1 MKIKTIILLLLVVIL
16 PTTLLSWGG
25 YQLAQQQSEQIET
38 QVKEL
43 LADQLTE
50 IDSRIK
56 KYFSIQEALL
66 EKATSR
72 PFPTLDSI
80 RETVNSTGIIDNIF
94 IINPNDSLAF
104 PNLISPLNQRERDFH
119 EKIKTIVEDGDIRNQ
134 VLQALGNKRNRA
146 GAFQNPKG
154 MPQDQTDSTNNLN
167 SNWVP
172 NTGPDQVFQS
182 GQQSLRRSIQ
192 QNLFPQGSQQEETLD
207 QQSGGQLPQQLNRRF
222 FNVLS
227 DPEKQTS
234 SGSMNQSDVLETC
247 SGWFVW
253 YWGRGLNLIYWQ
265 RLASGRIICVA
276 LERSRWMSDLVT
288 ELPESIENPTN
299 RELLSKKKD
308 GRTTRIVNSN
318 GDTVYQWGD
327 NPTDDLVLAAD
338 VPVSQPLNAWR
349 LQMAVDP
356 SILKSQTTVGA
367 NIVLGIIASSIALIA
382 VAWIFMREYNKE
394 LTEAGRRV
402 SFVNQ
407 VSHELRTPLTN
418 IRMYAELLGLDLQR
432 VDGIDSEKAR
442 KRLSVV
448 ESESERLSRLI
459 GNVLTFAGNQ
469 KHKLKL
475 HETIGVIDDCIESV
489 LSSFAPNLE
498 KLNLEIKTDF
508 AASEKVRFDSDVLE
522 QIVGNLIS
530 NVEKYASDG
539 EHVCV
544 STRYE
549 NGISEI
555 VVQDDGFGVK
565 PADRSKIFE
574 PFWRVS
580 NDLKHAS
587 GTGIGLSIS
596 RELARLHGGDLRLNA
611 TEIGACFVVTLR
623 TTEI

>member
-1 MKIKTIILLLLVVIL
+1 MIL

-25 YQLAQQQSEQIET
+25 YQLAQKQSEQIET
-38 QVKEL
+38 QVREL

-134 VLQALGNKRNRA
+134 VLQTLGIKRNRV
-146 GAFQNPKG
+146 GALQNLNAI
-154 MPQDQTDSTNNLN
+154 PQDQTDATNNLN

-172 NTGPDQVFQS
+172 KTGAGQDFQS

-192 QNLFPQGSQQEETLD
+192 ENLIQQDTQQETARD
-207 QQSGGQLPQQLNRRF
+207 QESGGQLPQQLNRRF

-227 DPEKQTS
+227 DREKQT
-234 SGSMNQSDVLETC
+234 NRSDVLETC

-265 RLASGRIICVA
+265 RLASGRIVCVA
-276 LERSRWMSDLVT
+276 LERSRWMSDLVN
-288 ELPESIENPTN
+288 ELPESIANPTD
-299 RELLSKKKD
+299 RELLSNKKD
-308 GRTTRIVNSN
+308 VRTTRIVNSN
-318 GDTVYQWGD
+318 GATVYQWGD

-338 VPVSQPLNAWR
+338 ITVSQPLNSWR

-356 SILKSQTTVGA
+356 SIFKSQTTVGA
-367 NIVLGIIASSIALIA
+367 NIVLGIVASSIALIA
-382 VAWIFMREYNKE
+382 VAWIFIREYNKE

-407 VSHELRTPLTN
+407 VSHELRAPLTN

-432 VDGIDSEKAR
+432 VNGIDSEKAQ

-475 HETIGVIDDCIESV
+475 HETTGVVDDCIESV

-498 KLNLEIKTDF
+498 KINLEIKTDF
-508 AASEKVRFDSDVLE
+508 SASKEVRFDSDVLE

-544 STRYE
+544 STRYD
-549 NGISEI
+549 NGVSEI

-565 PADRSKIFE
+565 PADRNKIFE

-596 RELARLHGGDLRLNA
+596 RELARLHGGDLRLNP

-623 TTEI
+623 TTEM

>member
-16 PTTLLSWGG
+16 PIALLSWGG
-25 YQLAQQQSEQIET
+25 YQLARQQTEQIET
-38 QVKEL
+38 QVKDL
-43 LADQLTE
+43 LAEQLKE
-50 IDSRIK
+50 IDSRIN

-66 EKATSR
+66 EKSTSR
-72 PFPTLDSI
+72 NFPTLDSI
-80 RETVNSTGIIDNIF
+80 RDTVNATGIIDNIF

-104 PNLISPLNQRERDFH
+104 PNLVSPLNQRERDFH

-134 VLQALGNKRNRA
+134 VLQALGTKRKRSSSSQPSNR
-146 GAFQNPKG
+146 F
-154 MPQDQTDSTNNLN
+154 PQDQTNAINNLK
-167 SNWVP
+167 SGWVP
-172 NTGPDQVFQS
+172 YSDSNQPFQT
-182 GQQSLRRSIQ
+182 GQQSLNRSIQ
-192 QNLFPQGSQQEETLD
+192 QNLLQQE
-207 QQSGGQLPQQLNRRF
+207 NRQ
-222 FNVLS
+222 NANEEL
-227 DPEKQTS
+227 ELGNQTTQE
-234 SGSMNQSDVLETC
+234 NTYTIANTDVLESC

-265 RLASGRIICVA
+265 RLASGRVVCVA
-276 LERSRWMSDLVT
+276 LERSRWMSDLVS
-288 ELPESIENPTN
+288 ELPESISIPADGKLMTG
-299 RELLSKKKD
+299 KKKD
-308 GRTTRIVNSN
+308 VRTTRIVNSN
-318 GDTVYQWGD
+318 GETIYQWGD
-327 NPTDDLVLAAD
+327 IPTDELVLAAD
-338 VPVSQPLNAWR
+338 IPVSQPLNSWR

-356 SILKSQTTVGA
+356 SILKSQTTVGL
-367 NIVLGIIASSIALIA
+367 NIILGIVASSIALVA
-382 VAWIFMREYNKE
+382 VAWVFMREYNKE

-418 IRMYAELLGLDLQR
+418 IRMYAELLGIDLQR
-432 VDGIDSEKAR
+432 VEGIDSEKAQ

-469 KHKLKL
+469 KHKLQL
-475 HETIGVIDDCIESV
+475 HESVGVIDQCIESV

-498 KLNLEIKTDF
+498 KCDLEIKTDF
-508 AASEKVRFDSDVLE
+508 NASKEVRFDSDALE

-539 EHVCV
+539 KHVCV

-549 NGISEI
+549 NGVSEVI
-555 VVQDDGFGVK
+555 VQDDGQGVK
-565 PADRSKIFE
+565 PSDRIRIFE

-596 RELARLHGGDLRLNA
+596 RDLARLHGGDLRLKE
-611 TEIGACFVVTLR
+611 TDIGACFVVTLK
-623 TTEI
+623 TIEN

>member
-1 MKIKTIILLLLVVIL
+1 MIL

-25 YQLAQQQSEQIET
+25 YQLAQKQSEQIET
-38 QVKEL
+38 QVREL

-134 VLQALGNKRNRA
+134 VLQTLGIKRNRV
-146 GAFQNPKG
+146 GALQNLNAI
-154 MPQDQTDSTNNLN
+154 PQDQTDATNNLN

-172 NTGPDQVFQS
+172 KTGAGQDFQS

-192 QNLFPQGSQQEETLD
+192 ENLIQQDTQQETARD
-207 QQSGGQLPQQLNRRF
+207 QESGGQLPQQLNRRF

-227 DPEKQTS
+227 DREKQT
-234 SGSMNQSDVLETC
+234 NRSDVLETC

-265 RLASGRIICVA
+265 RLASGRIVCVA
-276 LERSRWMSDLVT
+276 LERSRWMSDLVN
-288 ELPESIENPTN
+288 ELPESIANPTD
-299 RELLSKKKD
+299 RELLSNKKD
-308 GRTTRIVNSN
+308 VRTTRIVNSN
-318 GDTVYQWGD
+318 GATVYQWGD

-338 VPVSQPLNAWR
+338 ITVSQPLNSWR

-356 SILKSQTTVGA
+356 SIFKSQTTVGA
-367 NIVLGIIASSIALIA
+367 NIVLGIVASSIALIA
-382 VAWIFMREYNKE
+382 VAWIFIREYNKE

-432 VDGIDSEKAR
+432 VNGIDSEKAQ

-475 HETIGVIDDCIESV
+475 HETTGVVDDCIESV

-498 KLNLEIKTDF
+498 KINLEIKTDF
-508 AASEKVRFDSDVLE
+508 SASKEVRFDSDVLE

-544 STRYE
+544 STRYD
-549 NGISEI
+549 NGVSEI

-565 PADRSKIFE
+565 PADRNKIFE

-596 RELARLHGGDLRLNA
+596 RELARLHGGDLRLNP

-623 TTEI
+623 TTEM

>member
-1 MKIKTIILLLLVVIL
+1 MIL

-25 YQLAQQQSEQIET
+25 YQLAQKQSEQIKT

-50 IDSRIK
+50 MDSRIK

-134 VLQALGNKRNRA
+134 VLQALGIKRNRA
-146 GAFQNPKG
+146 GALQNLNG
-154 MPQDQTDSTNNLN
+154 LPQDQTDATNNLN

-172 NTGPDQVFQS
+172 NTGPDQLFQS

-192 QNLFPQGSQQEETLD
+192 QNLIQQDSQQETARD
-207 QQSGGQLPQQLNRRF
+207 QESGGQLPQQLNRRF

-227 DPEKQTS
+227 GPKKQS
-234 SGSMNQSDVLETC
+234 NRSDVLETC

-265 RLASGRIICVA
+265 RLASGRIVCVA
-276 LERSRWMSDLVT
+276 LERSRWMSDLVN
-288 ELPESIENPTN
+288 ELPESIANPTE
-299 RELLSKKKD
+299 RELLSNKKD
-308 GRTTRIVNSN
+308 VRTTRIVNSN
-318 GDTVYQWGD
+318 GATVYQWGD

-338 VPVSQPLNAWR
+338 ITVSQPLNSWR

-382 VAWIFMREYNKE
+382 VAWIFIREYNKE

-432 VDGIDSEKAR
+432 VNGIDSEKAQ

-475 HETIGVIDDCIESV
+475 HETTGVVDDCIESV

-498 KLNLEIKTDF
+498 KINLEIKTNF
-508 AASEKVRFDSDVLE
+508 SASKEVCFDSDVLE

-539 EHVCV
+539 KHVCV
-544 STRYE
+544 STRYD
-549 NGISEI
+549 NGVSEI
-555 VVQDDGFGVK
+555 VVQDDGVGVK
-565 PADRSKIFE
+565 PADRNKIFE

>member
-1 MKIKTIILLLLVVIL
+1 MVVIL
-16 PTTLLSWGG
+16 PIALLSWGG
-25 YQLAQQQSEQIET
+25 YQLAQQQTEQIET

-43 LADQLTE
+43 LAEQLKE
-50 IDSRIK
+50 VDSRIK

-66 EKATSR
+66 EKSTSR
-72 PFPTLDSI
+72 NFPTLDSI
-80 RETVNSTGIIDNIF
+80 RDTVNSTGIIDNIF
-94 IINPNDSLAF
+94 VINPNDSLAF
-104 PNLISPLNQRERDFH
+104 PNLISPLNQREKDFH

-134 VLQALGNKRNRA
+134 VLQTLGTKRRRSIANQTSNR
-146 GAFQNPKG
+146 F
-154 MPQDQTDSTNNLN
+154 PQDQTNATSNLK
-167 SNWVP
+167 SGWVP
-172 NTGPDQVFQS
+172 YSDSNQSLQS
-182 GQQSLRRSIQ
+182 GQQSLNRSIQ
-192 QNLFPQGSQQEETLD
+192 QNLLQQEK
-207 QQSGGQLPQQLNRRF
+207 QQNANSEKEPGGQPPRQLNRRF
-222 FNVLS
+222 YNILS
-227 DPEKQTS
+227 DPVSVTEQQLNYSATADTD
-234 SGSMNQSDVLETC
+234 DVLESC

-265 RLASGRIICVA
+265 RLPSGRIICVA
-276 LERSRWMSDLVT
+276 LERSRWMSDLVS
-288 ELPESIENPTN
+288 ELPESISIPADGKLMTG
-299 RELLSKKKD
+299 KKKD
-308 GRTTRIVNSN
+308 VRTTRIVNSN
-318 GDTVYQWGD
+318 GDTIYQWGD

-338 VPVSQPLNAWR
+338 IPVSEPLNSWR

-356 SILKSQTTVGA
+356 SILKSQTTVGL
-367 NIVLGIIASSIALIA
+367 NIILGIVASSIALVA
-382 VAWIFMREYNKE
+382 VAWVFMREYNKE

-418 IRMYAELLGLDLQR
+418 IRMYAELLGIDLQR
-432 VDGIDSEKAR
+432 VEGMDSEKAQ

-475 HETIGVIDDCIESV
+475 HESAGVIDDCIESV

-498 KLNLEIKTDF
+498 KCNLEIKTDF
-508 AASEKVRFDSDVLE
+508 NASKEVRFDSDALE

-539 EHVCV
+539 KHVCV
-544 STRYE
+544 ATRYE
-549 NGISEI
+549 DGVSEI
-555 VVQDDGFGVK
+555 VVQDDGRGVK
-565 PADRSKIFE
+565 PGDRNKIFE

-596 RELARLHGGDLRLNA
+596 RDLARLHGGDLRLKE
-611 TEIGACFVVTLR
+611 TDIGACFVVTLK
-623 TTEI
+623 TIEN

>member
-1 MKIKTIILLLLVVIL
+1 VIL

-25 YQLAQQQSEQIET
+25 YQLAQKQSEQIET
-38 QVKEL
+38 QVREL

-134 VLQALGNKRNRA
+134 VLQTLGIKRNRV
-146 GAFQNPKG
+146 GALQNLNAI
-154 MPQDQTDSTNNLN
+154 PQDQTDATNNLN

-172 NTGPDQVFQS
+172 KTGAGQDFQS

-192 QNLFPQGSQQEETLD
+192 ENLIQQDTQQETARD
-207 QQSGGQLPQQLNRRF
+207 QESGGQLPQQLNRRF

-227 DPEKQTS
+227 DREKQT
-234 SGSMNQSDVLETC
+234 NRSDVLETC

-265 RLASGRIICVA
+265 RLASGRIVCVA
-276 LERSRWMSDLVT
+276 LERSRWMSDLVN
-288 ELPESIENPTN
+288 ELPESIANPTD
-299 RELLSKKKD
+299 RELLSNKKD
-308 GRTTRIVNSN
+308 VRTTRIVNSN
-318 GDTVYQWGD
+318 GATVYQWGD

-338 VPVSQPLNAWR
+338 ITVSQPLNSWR

-356 SILKSQTTVGA
+356 SIFKSQTTVGA
-367 NIVLGIIASSIALIA
+367 NIVLGIVASSIALIA
-382 VAWIFMREYNKE
+382 VAWIFIREYNKE

-432 VDGIDSEKAR
+432 VNGIDSEKAQ

-475 HETIGVIDDCIESV
+475 HETTGVVDDCIESV

-498 KLNLEIKTDF
+498 KINLEIKTDF
-508 AASEKVRFDSDVLE
+508 SASKEVRFDSDVLE

-544 STRYE
+544 STRYD
-549 NGISEI
+549 NGVSEI

-565 PADRSKIFE
+565 PADRNKIFE

-596 RELARLHGGDLRLNA
+596 RELARLHGGDLRLNP

>member
-1 MKIKTIILLLLVVIL
+1 MIL

-25 YQLAQQQSEQIET
+25 YQLAQKQSEQIKT

-50 IDSRIK
+50 MDSRIK

-134 VLQALGNKRNRA
+134 VLQALGMKRNRA
-146 GAFQNPKG
+146 GALQNLNG
-154 MPQDQTDSTNNLN
+154 IPQDQTDAMNNLN

-172 NTGPDQVFQS
+172 NTGPDQLFQS

-192 QNLFPQGSQQEETLD
+192 QNLIQQDSQQETARD
-207 QQSGGQLPQQLNRRF
+207 QESGGQLPQQLNRRF

-227 DPEKQTS
+227 GPKKQS
-234 SGSMNQSDVLETC
+234 NRSDVLETC

-265 RLASGRIICVA
+265 RLASGRIVCVA
-276 LERSRWMSDLVT
+276 LERSRWMSDLVN
-288 ELPESIENPTN
+288 ELPESIANPTD
-299 RELLSKKKD
+299 RELLSNKKD
-308 GRTTRIVNSN
+308 VRTTRIVNSN
-318 GDTVYQWGD
+318 GATVYQWGD

-338 VPVSQPLNAWR
+338 ITVSQPLNSWR

-382 VAWIFMREYNKE
+382 VAWIFIREYNKE

-432 VDGIDSEKAR
+432 VNGIDSEKAR

-475 HETIGVIDDCIESV
+475 HETTGVVDDCIESV

-498 KLNLEIKTDF
+498 KINLEIKTNF
-508 AASEKVRFDSDVLE
+508 SASKEVCFDSDVLE

-539 EHVCV
+539 KHVCV
-544 STRYE
+544 STRYD
-549 NGISEI
+549 NGVSEI
-555 VVQDDGFGVK
+555 VVQDDGVGVK
-565 PADRSKIFE
+565 PADRNKIFE

>member
-1 MKIKTIILLLLVVIL
+1 MIL

-25 YQLAQQQSEQIET
+25 YQLAQKQSEQIET
-38 QVKEL
+38 QVREL

-134 VLQALGNKRNRA
+134 VLQTLGIKRNRV
-146 GAFQNPKG
+146 GALQNLNAI
-154 MPQDQTDSTNNLN
+154 PQDQTDATNNLN

-172 NTGPDQVFQS
+172 KTGAGQDFQS

-192 QNLFPQGSQQEETLD
+192 ENLIQQDTQQETARD
-207 QQSGGQLPQQLNRRF
+207 QESGGQLPQQLNRRF

-227 DPEKQTS
+227 DPEKQT
-234 SGSMNQSDVLETC
+234 NRSDVLETC

-265 RLASGRIICVA
+265 RLASGRIVCVA
-276 LERSRWMSDLVT
+276 LERSRWMSDLVN
-288 ELPESIENPTN
+288 ELPESIANPTD
-299 RELLSKKKD
+299 RELLSNKKD
-308 GRTTRIVNSN
+308 VRTTRIVNSN
-318 GDTVYQWGD
+318 GATVYQWGD

-338 VPVSQPLNAWR
+338 ITVSQPLNSWR

-356 SILKSQTTVGA
+356 SIFKSQTTVGA
-367 NIVLGIIASSIALIA
+367 NIVLGIVASSIALIA
-382 VAWIFMREYNKE
+382 VAWIFIREYNKE

-432 VDGIDSEKAR
+432 VNGIDSEKAQ

-475 HETIGVIDDCIESV
+475 HETTGVVDDCIESV

-498 KLNLEIKTDF
+498 KINLEIKTDF
-508 AASEKVRFDSDVLE
+508 SASKEVRFDSDVLE

-544 STRYE
+544 STRYD
-549 NGISEI
+549 NGVSEI

-565 PADRSKIFE
+565 PADRNKIFE

-596 RELARLHGGDLRLNA
+596 RELARLHGGDLRLNP

>member
-1 MKIKTIILLLLVVIL
+1 M
-16 PTTLLSWGG
+16 
-25 YQLAQQQSEQIET
+25 
-38 QVKEL
+38 
-43 LADQLTE
+43 
-50 IDSRIK
+50 
-56 KYFSIQEALL
+56 
-66 EKATSR
+66 
-72 PFPTLDSI
+72 
-80 RETVNSTGIIDNIF
+80 
-94 IINPNDSLAF
+94 
-104 PNLISPLNQRERDFH
+104 ISPLNQRERDFH

-134 VLQALGNKRNRA
+134 VLQTLGIKRNRV
-146 GAFQNPKG
+146 GALQNLNAI
-154 MPQDQTDSTNNLN
+154 PQDQTDATNNLN

-172 NTGPDQVFQS
+172 KTGAGQDFQS

-192 QNLFPQGSQQEETLD
+192 ENLIQQDTQQETARD
-207 QQSGGQLPQQLNRRF
+207 QESGGQLPQQLNRRF

-227 DPEKQTS
+227 DREKQT
-234 SGSMNQSDVLETC
+234 NRSDVLETC

-265 RLASGRIICVA
+265 RLASGRIVCVA
-276 LERSRWMSDLVT
+276 LERSRWMSDLVN
-288 ELPESIENPTN
+288 ELPESIANPTD
-299 RELLSKKKD
+299 RELLSNKKD
-308 GRTTRIVNSN
+308 VRTTRIVNSN
-318 GDTVYQWGD
+318 GATVYQWGD

-338 VPVSQPLNAWR
+338 VTVSQPLNSWR

-356 SILKSQTTVGA
+356 SIFKSQTTVGA
-367 NIVLGIIASSIALIA
+367 NIVLGIVASSIALIA
-382 VAWIFMREYNKE
+382 VAWIFIREYNKE

-432 VDGIDSEKAR
+432 VNGIDSEKAQ

-475 HETIGVIDDCIESV
+475 HETTGVVDDCIESV

-498 KLNLEIKTDF
+498 KINLEIKTDF
-508 AASEKVRFDSDVLE
+508 SASKEVRFDSDVLE
-522 QIVGNLIS
+522 QVVGNLIS

-544 STRYE
+544 STRYD
-549 NGISEI
+549 NGVSEI

-565 PADRSKIFE
+565 PADRNKIFE

-596 RELARLHGGDLRLNA
+596 RELARLHGGDLRLNP

>member
-1 MKIKTIILLLLVVIL
+1 MIL

-25 YQLAQQQSEQIET
+25 YQLAQKQSEQIET
-38 QVKEL
+38 QVREL

-66 EKATSR
+66 ENATSR

-134 VLQALGNKRNRA
+134 VLQTLGIKRNRV
-146 GAFQNPKG
+146 GALQNLNAI
-154 MPQDQTDSTNNLN
+154 PQDQTDATNNLN

-172 NTGPDQVFQS
+172 KTGAGQDFQS

-192 QNLFPQGSQQEETLD
+192 ENLIQQDTQQETARD
-207 QQSGGQLPQQLNRRF
+207 QESGGQLPQQLNRRF

-227 DPEKQTS
+227 DREKQT
-234 SGSMNQSDVLETC
+234 NRSDVLETC

-265 RLASGRIICVA
+265 RLASGRIVCVA
-276 LERSRWMSDLVT
+276 LERSRWMSDLVN
-288 ELPESIENPTN
+288 ELPESIANPTD
-299 RELLSKKKD
+299 RELLSNKKD
-308 GRTTRIVNSN
+308 VRTTRIVNSN
-318 GDTVYQWGD
+318 GATVYQWGD

-338 VPVSQPLNAWR
+338 ITVSQPLNSWR

-356 SILKSQTTVGA
+356 SIFKSQTTVGA
-367 NIVLGIIASSIALIA
+367 NIVLGIVASSIALIA
-382 VAWIFMREYNKE
+382 VAWIFIREYNKE

-432 VDGIDSEKAR
+432 VNGIDSEKAQ

-475 HETIGVIDDCIESV
+475 HETTGVVDDCIESV

-498 KLNLEIKTDF
+498 KINLEIKTDF
-508 AASEKVRFDSDVLE
+508 SASKEVRFDSDVLE

-544 STRYE
+544 STRYD
-549 NGISEI
+549 NGVSEI

-565 PADRSKIFE
+565 PADRNKIFE

-596 RELARLHGGDLRLNA
+596 RELARLHGGDLRLNP

>member
-1 MKIKTIILLLLVVIL
+1 M
-16 PTTLLSWGG
+16 
-25 YQLAQQQSEQIET
+25 
-38 QVKEL
+38 

-134 VLQALGNKRNRA
+134 VLQTLGIKRNRV
-146 GAFQNPKG
+146 GALQNLNAI
-154 MPQDQTDSTNNLN
+154 PQDQTDATNNLN

-172 NTGPDQVFQS
+172 KTGAGQDFQS

-192 QNLFPQGSQQEETLD
+192 ENLIQQDTQQETARD
-207 QQSGGQLPQQLNRRF
+207 QESGGQLPQQLNRRF

-227 DPEKQTS
+227 DREKQT
-234 SGSMNQSDVLETC
+234 NRSDVLETC

-265 RLASGRIICVA
+265 RLASGRIVCVA
-276 LERSRWMSDLVT
+276 LERSRWMSDLVN
-288 ELPESIENPTN
+288 ELPESIANPTD
-299 RELLSKKKD
+299 RELLSNKKD
-308 GRTTRIVNSN
+308 VRTTRIVNSN
-318 GDTVYQWGD
+318 GATVYQWGD

-338 VPVSQPLNAWR
+338 ITVSQPLNSWR

-356 SILKSQTTVGA
+356 SIFKSQTTVGA
-367 NIVLGIIASSIALIA
+367 NIVLGIVASSIALIA
-382 VAWIFMREYNKE
+382 VAWIFIREYNKE

-432 VDGIDSEKAR
+432 VNGIDSEKAQ

-475 HETIGVIDDCIESV
+475 HETTGVVDDCIESV

-498 KLNLEIKTDF
+498 KINLEIKTDF
-508 AASEKVRFDSDVLE
+508 SASKEVRFDSDVLE

-544 STRYE
+544 STRYD
-549 NGISEI
+549 NGVSEI

-565 PADRSKIFE
+565 PADRNKIFE

-596 RELARLHGGDLRLNA
+596 RELARLHGGDLRLNP

>member
-1 MKIKTIILLLLVVIL
+1 VKIKTIILLLFVVIL

-25 YQLAQQQSEQIET
+25 YQLAQKQSEQIET
-38 QVKEL
+38 QVREL

-134 VLQALGNKRNRA
+134 VLQTLGIKRNRV
-146 GAFQNPKG
+146 GALQNLNAI
-154 MPQDQTDSTNNLN
+154 PQDQTDATNNLN

-172 NTGPDQVFQS
+172 KTGAGQDFQS

-192 QNLFPQGSQQEETLD
+192 ENLIQQDTQQETARD
-207 QQSGGQLPQQLNRRF
+207 QESGGQLPQQLNRRF

-227 DPEKQTS
+227 DREKQT
-234 SGSMNQSDVLETC
+234 NRSDVLETC

-265 RLASGRIICVA
+265 RLASGRIVCVA
-276 LERSRWMSDLVT
+276 LERSRWMSDLVN
-288 ELPESIENPTN
+288 ELPESIANPTD
-299 RELLSKKKD
+299 RELLSNKKD
-308 GRTTRIVNSN
+308 VRTTRIVNSN
-318 GDTVYQWGD
+318 GATVYQWGD

-338 VPVSQPLNAWR
+338 ITVSQPLNSWR

-356 SILKSQTTVGA
+356 SIFKSQTTVGA
-367 NIVLGIIASSIALIA
+367 NIVLGIVASSIALIA
-382 VAWIFMREYNKE
+382 VAWIFIREYNKE

-432 VDGIDSEKAR
+432 VNGIDSEKAQ

-475 HETIGVIDDCIESV
+475 HETTGVVDDCIESV

-498 KLNLEIKTDF
+498 KINLEIKTDF
-508 AASEKVRFDSDVLE
+508 SASKEVRFDSDVLE

-544 STRYE
+544 STRYD
-549 NGISEI
+549 NGVSEI

-565 PADRSKIFE
+565 PADRNKIFE

-596 RELARLHGGDLRLNA
+596 RELARLHGGDLRLNP

-623 TTEI
+623 TTEM

>member
-1 MKIKTIILLLLVVIL
+1 MIL

-25 YQLAQQQSEQIET
+25 YQLAQKQSEQIET
-38 QVKEL
+38 QVREL

-134 VLQALGNKRNRA
+134 VLQTLGIKRNRV
-146 GAFQNPKG
+146 GALQNLNAI
-154 MPQDQTDSTNNLN
+154 PQDQTDATNNLN

-172 NTGPDQVFQS
+172 KTGAGQDFQS

-192 QNLFPQGSQQEETLD
+192 ENLIQQDTQQETARD
-207 QQSGGQLPQQLNRRF
+207 QESGGQLPQQLNRRF

-227 DPEKQTS
+227 DREKQT
-234 SGSMNQSDVLETC
+234 NRSDVLETC

-265 RLASGRIICVA
+265 RLASGRIVCVA
-276 LERSRWMSDLVT
+276 LERSRWMSDLVN
-288 ELPESIENPTN
+288 ELPESIANPTD
-299 RELLSKKKD
+299 RELLSNKKD
-308 GRTTRIVNSN
+308 VRTTRIVNSN
-318 GDTVYQWGD
+318 GATVYQWGD

-338 VPVSQPLNAWR
+338 ITVSQPLNSWR

-356 SILKSQTTVGA
+356 SIFKSQTTVGA
-367 NIVLGIIASSIALIA
+367 NIVLGIVASSIALIA
-382 VAWIFMREYNKE
+382 VAWIFIREYNKE

-432 VDGIDSEKAR
+432 VNGIDSEKAQ

-459 GNVLTFAGNQ
+459 GNVLTFARNQ

-475 HETIGVIDDCIESV
+475 HETTGVVDDCIESV

-498 KLNLEIKTDF
+498 KINLEIKTDF
-508 AASEKVRFDSDVLE
+508 SASKEVRFDSDVLE

-544 STRYE
+544 STRYD
-549 NGISEI
+549 NGVSEI

-565 PADRSKIFE
+565 PADRNKIFE

-596 RELARLHGGDLRLNA
+596 RELARLHGGDLRLNP

>member
-1 MKIKTIILLLLVVIL
+1 MIL

-25 YQLAQQQSEQIET
+25 YQLAQKQSEQIET
-38 QVKEL
+38 QVREL

-66 EKATSR
+66 ENATSR

-134 VLQALGNKRNRA
+134 VLQTLGIKRNRV
-146 GAFQNPKG
+146 GALQNLNAI
-154 MPQDQTDSTNNLN
+154 PQDQTDATNNLN

-172 NTGPDQVFQS
+172 KTGAGQDFQS

-192 QNLFPQGSQQEETLD
+192 ENLIQQDTQQETARD
-207 QQSGGQLPQQLNRRF
+207 QESGGQLPQQLNRRF

-227 DPEKQTS
+227 DREKQT
-234 SGSMNQSDVLETC
+234 NRSDVLETC

-265 RLASGRIICVA
+265 RLASGRIVCVA
-276 LERSRWMSDLVT
+276 LERSRWMSDLVN
-288 ELPESIENPTN
+288 ELPESIANPTD
-299 RELLSKKKD
+299 RELLSNKKD
-308 GRTTRIVNSN
+308 VRTTRIVNSN
-318 GDTVYQWGD
+318 GATVYQWGD

-338 VPVSQPLNAWR
+338 ITVSQPLNSWR

-356 SILKSQTTVGA
+356 SIFKSQTTVGA
-367 NIVLGIIASSIALIA
+367 NIVLGIVASSIALIA
-382 VAWIFMREYNKE
+382 VAWIFIREYNKE

-432 VDGIDSEKAR
+432 VNGIDSEKA
-442 KRLSVV
+442 
-448 ESESERLSRLI
+448 
-459 GNVLTFAGNQ
+459 Q
-469 KHKLKL
+469 K
-475 HETIGVIDDCIESV
+475 T
-489 LSSFAPNLE
+489 
-498 KLNLEIKTDF
+498 
-508 AASEKVRFDSDVLE
+508 
-522 QIVGNLIS
+522 IVG
-530 NVEKYASDG
+530 
-539 EHVCV
+539 
-544 STRYE
+544 R
-549 NGISEI
+549 
-555 VVQDDGFGVK
+555 
-565 PADRSKIFE
+565 
-574 PFWRVS
+574 
-580 NDLKHAS
+580 
-587 GTGIGLSIS
+587 
-596 RELARLHGGDLRLNA
+596 
-611 TEIGACFVVTLR
+611 
-623 TTEI
+623 

>member
-1 MKIKTIILLLLVVIL
+1 MIL

-25 YQLAQQQSEQIET
+25 YQLAQKQSEQIET
-38 QVKEL
+38 QVREL

-134 VLQALGNKRNRA
+134 VLQTLGIKRNRV
-146 GAFQNPKG
+146 GALQNLNAI
-154 MPQDQTDSTNNLN
+154 PQDQTDATNNLN

-172 NTGPDQVFQS
+172 KTGAGQDFQS

-192 QNLFPQGSQQEETLD
+192 ENLIQQDTQQETARD
-207 QQSGGQLPQQLNRRF
+207 QESGGQLPQQLNRRF

-227 DPEKQTS
+227 DREKQT
-234 SGSMNQSDVLETC
+234 NRSDVLETC

-265 RLASGRIICVA
+265 RLASGRIVCVA
-276 LERSRWMSDLVT
+276 LERSRWMSDLVN
-288 ELPESIENPTN
+288 ELPESIANPTD
-299 RELLSKKKD
+299 RELLSNKKD
-308 GRTTRIVNSN
+308 VRTTRIVNSN
-318 GDTVYQWGD
+318 GATVYQWGD

-338 VPVSQPLNAWR
+338 VTVSQPLNSWR

-356 SILKSQTTVGA
+356 SIFKSQTTVGA
-367 NIVLGIIASSIALIA
+367 NIVLGIVASSIALIA
-382 VAWIFMREYNKE
+382 VAWIFIREYNKE

-432 VDGIDSEKAR
+432 VNGIDSEKAQ

-475 HETIGVIDDCIESV
+475 HETTGVVDDCIESV

-498 KLNLEIKTDF
+498 KINLEIKTDF
-508 AASEKVRFDSDVLE
+508 SASKEVRFDSDVLE

-544 STRYE
+544 STRYD
-549 NGISEI
+549 NGVSEI

-565 PADRSKIFE
+565 PADRNKIFE

-596 RELARLHGGDLRLNA
+596 RELARLHGGDLRLNP

>member
-1 MKIKTIILLLLVVIL
+1 MIL

-25 YQLAQQQSEQIET
+25 YQLAQKQSEQIET
-38 QVKEL
+38 QVREL

-134 VLQALGNKRNRA
+134 VLQTLGIKRNRV
-146 GAFQNPKG
+146 GALQNLNAI
-154 MPQDQTDSTNNLN
+154 PQDQTDATNNLN

-172 NTGPDQVFQS
+172 KTGAGQDFQS

-192 QNLFPQGSQQEETLD
+192 ENLIQQDTQQETARD
-207 QQSGGQLPQQLNRRF
+207 QESGGQLPQQLNRRF

-227 DPEKQTS
+227 DREKQT
-234 SGSMNQSDVLETC
+234 NRSDVLETC

-265 RLASGRIICVA
+265 RLASGRIVCVA
-276 LERSRWMSDLVT
+276 LERSRWMSDLVN
-288 ELPESIENPTN
+288 ELPESIANPTD
-299 RELLSKKKD
+299 RELLSNKKD
-308 GRTTRIVNSN
+308 VRTTRIVNSN
-318 GDTVYQWGD
+318 GATVYQWGD

-338 VPVSQPLNAWR
+338 ITVSQPLNSWR

-356 SILKSQTTVGA
+356 SIFKSQTTVGA
-367 NIVLGIIASSIALIA
+367 NIVLGIVASSIALIA
-382 VAWIFMREYNKE
+382 VAWIFIREYNKE

-432 VDGIDSEKAR
+432 VNGIDSEKAQ

-475 HETIGVIDDCIESV
+475 HETTGVVDDCIESV

-498 KLNLEIKTDF
+498 KINLEIKTDF
-508 AASEKVRFDSDVLE
+508 SASKEVRFDSDVLE

-544 STRYE
+544 STRYD
-549 NGISEI
+549 NGVSEI

-565 PADRSKIFE
+565 PADRNKIFE

>member
-1 MKIKTIILLLLVVIL
+1 MIL

-25 YQLAQQQSEQIET
+25 YQLAQKQSEQIET
-38 QVKEL
+38 QVREL

-134 VLQALGNKRNRA
+134 VLQTLGIKRNRV
-146 GAFQNPKG
+146 GALQNLNAI
-154 MPQDQTDSTNNLN
+154 PQDQTDATNNLN

-172 NTGPDQVFQS
+172 KTGAGQDFQS

-192 QNLFPQGSQQEETLD
+192 ENLIQQDTQQETARD
-207 QQSGGQLPQQLNRRF
+207 QESGGQLPQQLNRRF

-227 DPEKQTS
+227 DREKQT
-234 SGSMNQSDVLETC
+234 NRSDVLETC

-265 RLASGRIICVA
+265 RLASGRIVCVA
-276 LERSRWMSDLVT
+276 LERSRWMSDLVN
-288 ELPESIENPTN
+288 ELPESIANPTD
-299 RELLSKKKD
+299 RELLSNKKD
-308 GRTTRIVNSN
+308 VRTTRIVNSN
-318 GDTVYQWGD
+318 GATVYQWGD

-338 VPVSQPLNAWR
+338 ITVSQPLNSWR

-356 SILKSQTTVGA
+356 SIFKSQTTVGA
-367 NIVLGIIASSIALIA
+367 NIVLGIVASSIALIA
-382 VAWIFMREYNKE
+382 VAWIFIREYNKE

-432 VDGIDSEKAR
+432 VNGIDSEKAQ

-475 HETIGVIDDCIESV
+475 HETTGVVDDCIESV

-498 KLNLEIKTDF
+498 KINLEIKTDF
-508 AASEKVRFDSDVLE
+508 SASKEVRFDSDVLE

-544 STRYE
+544 STRYD
-549 NGISEI
+549 NGVSEI

-565 PADRSKIFE
+565 PADRNKIFE

-596 RELARLHGGDLRLNA
+596 RELARLHGGDLRLNP

>member
-1 MKIKTIILLLLVVIL
+1 MIL

-25 YQLAQQQSEQIET
+25 YQLAQKQSEQIET
-38 QVKEL
+38 QVREL

-134 VLQALGNKRNRA
+134 VLQTLGIKRNRV
-146 GAFQNPKG
+146 GALQNLNAI
-154 MPQDQTDSTNNLN
+154 PQDQTDATNNLN

-172 NTGPDQVFQS
+172 KTGAGQDFQS

-192 QNLFPQGSQQEETLD
+192 ENLIQQDTQQETARD
-207 QQSGGQLPQQLNRRF
+207 QESGGQLPQQLNRRF

-227 DPEKQTS
+227 DPEKQT
-234 SGSMNQSDVLETC
+234 NRSDVLETC

-265 RLASGRIICVA
+265 RLASGRIVCVA
-276 LERSRWMSDLVT
+276 LERSRWMLDLVN
-288 ELPESIENPTN
+288 ELPESIANPTD
-299 RELLSKKKD
+299 RELLSNKKD
-308 GRTTRIVNSN
+308 VRTTRIVNSN
-318 GDTVYQWGD
+318 GATVYQWGD

-338 VPVSQPLNAWR
+338 ITVSQPLNSWR

-356 SILKSQTTVGA
+356 SIFKSQTTVGA
-367 NIVLGIIASSIALIA
+367 NIVLGIVASSIALIA
-382 VAWIFMREYNKE
+382 VAWIFIREYNKE

-432 VDGIDSEKAR
+432 VNGIDSEKAQ

-475 HETIGVIDDCIESV
+475 HETTGVVDDCIESV

-498 KLNLEIKTDF
+498 KINLEIKTDF
-508 AASEKVRFDSDVLE
+508 SASKEVRFDSDVLE

-544 STRYE
+544 STRYD
-549 NGISEI
+549 NGVSEI

-565 PADRSKIFE
+565 PADRNKIFE

-596 RELARLHGGDLRLNA
+596 RELARLHGGDLRLNP

>member
-1 MKIKTIILLLLVVIL
+1 MKIKTIILLLFVVIL

-25 YQLAQQQSEQIET
+25 YQLAQKQSEQIET
-38 QVKEL
+38 QVREL

-134 VLQALGNKRNRA
+134 VLQTLGIKRNRV
-146 GAFQNPKG
+146 GALQNLNAI
-154 MPQDQTDSTNNLN
+154 PQDQTDATNNLN

-172 NTGPDQVFQS
+172 KTGAGQDFQS

-192 QNLFPQGSQQEETLD
+192 ENLIQQDTQQETARD
-207 QQSGGQLPQQLNRRF
+207 QESGGQLPQQLNRRF

-227 DPEKQTS
+227 DPEKQT
-234 SGSMNQSDVLETC
+234 NRSDVLETC

-265 RLASGRIICVA
+265 RLASGRIVCVA
-276 LERSRWMSDLVT
+276 LERSRWMSDLVN
-288 ELPESIENPTN
+288 ELPESIANPTD
-299 RELLSKKKD
+299 RELLSNKKD
-308 GRTTRIVNSN
+308 VRTTRIVNSN
-318 GDTVYQWGD
+318 GATVYQWGD

-338 VPVSQPLNAWR
+338 ITVSQPLNSWR

-356 SILKSQTTVGA
+356 SIFKSQTTVGA
-367 NIVLGIIASSIALIA
+367 NIVLGIVASSIALIA
-382 VAWIFMREYNKE
+382 VAWIFIREYNKE

-432 VDGIDSEKAR
+432 VNGIDSEKAQ

-475 HETIGVIDDCIESV
+475 HETTGVVDDCIESV

-498 KLNLEIKTDF
+498 KINLEIKTDF
-508 AASEKVRFDSDVLE
+508 SASKEVRFDSDVLE

-544 STRYE
+544 STRYD
-549 NGISEI
+549 NGVSEI

-565 PADRSKIFE
+565 PADRNKIFE

-596 RELARLHGGDLRLNA
+596 RELARLHGGDLRLNP

>member
-1 MKIKTIILLLLVVIL
+1 MIL

-25 YQLAQQQSEQIET
+25 YQLAQKQSEQIET
-38 QVKEL
+38 QVREL

-134 VLQALGNKRNRA
+134 VLQTLGIKRNRV
-146 GAFQNPKG
+146 GALQNLNAI
-154 MPQDQTDSTNNLN
+154 PQDQTDATNNLN

-172 NTGPDQVFQS
+172 KTGAGQDFQS

-192 QNLFPQGSQQEETLD
+192 ENLIQQDTQQETARD
-207 QQSGGQLPQQLNRRF
+207 QESGGQLPQQLNRRF

-227 DPEKQTS
+227 DREKQT
-234 SGSMNQSDVLETC
+234 NRSDVLETC

-265 RLASGRIICVA
+265 RLASGRIVCVA
-276 LERSRWMSDLVT
+276 LERSRWMSDLVN
-288 ELPESIENPTN
+288 ELPESIANPTD
-299 RELLSKKKD
+299 RELLSNKKD
-308 GRTTRIVNSN
+308 VRTTRIVNSN
-318 GDTVYQWGD
+318 GATVYQWGD

-338 VPVSQPLNAWR
+338 VTVSQPLNSWR
-349 LQMAVDP
+349 LQMTVDP
-356 SILKSQTTVGA
+356 SIFKSQTTVGA
-367 NIVLGIIASSIALIA
+367 NVVLGIVASSIALIA
-382 VAWIFMREYNKE
+382 VAWIFIREYNKE

-432 VDGIDSEKAR
+432 VNGIDSEKAQ

-475 HETIGVIDDCIESV
+475 HETTGVVDDCIESV

-498 KLNLEIKTDF
+498 KINLEIKTDF
-508 AASEKVRFDSDVLE
+508 SASKEVRFDSDVLE

-544 STRYE
+544 STRYD
-549 NGISEI
+549 NGVSEI

-565 PADRSKIFE
+565 PADRNKIFE

-596 RELARLHGGDLRLNA
+596 RELARLHGGDLRLNP

>member
-1 MKIKTIILLLLVVIL
+1 MIL

-25 YQLAQQQSEQIET
+25 YQLAQKQSEQIKT

-50 IDSRIK
+50 MDSRIK

-134 VLQALGNKRNRA
+134 VLQALGMKRNRA
-146 GAFQNPKG
+146 GALQNLNG
-154 MPQDQTDSTNNLN
+154 IPQDQTDATNNLN

-172 NTGPDQVFQS
+172 NTGPDQLFQS

-192 QNLFPQGSQQEETLD
+192 QNLIQQDSQQETARD
-207 QQSGGQLPQQLNRRF
+207 QESGGQLPQQLNRRF

-227 DPEKQTS
+227 GPKKQS
-234 SGSMNQSDVLETC
+234 NRSDVLETC

-265 RLASGRIICVA
+265 RLASGRIVCVA
-276 LERSRWMSDLVT
+276 LERSRWMSDLVN
-288 ELPESIENPTN
+288 ELPESIANPTD
-299 RELLSKKKD
+299 RELLSNKKD
-308 GRTTRIVNSN
+308 VRTTRIVNSN
-318 GDTVYQWGD
+318 GATVYQWGD

-338 VPVSQPLNAWR
+338 ITVSQPLNSWR

-382 VAWIFMREYNKE
+382 VAWIFIREYNKE

-432 VDGIDSEKAR
+432 VNGIDSEKAR

-475 HETIGVIDDCIESV
+475 HETTGVVDDCIESV

-498 KLNLEIKTDF
+498 KINLEIKTNF
-508 AASEKVRFDSDVLE
+508 SASKEVCFDSDVLE

-539 EHVCV
+539 KHVCV
-544 STRYE
+544 STRYD
-549 NGISEI
+549 NGVSEI
-555 VVQDDGFGVK
+555 VVQDDGVGVK
-565 PADRSKIFE
+565 PADRNKIFE